1 MNIHLQQQVV
11 TRGVP
16 VLDAKAVVFMV
27 HGRNQTTDYV
37 MDLVERINLPDVHYL
52 APQAAENSWYPKG
65 FMEEISENEPY
76 LSNSLDCYEQRISE
90 LVNLGIP
97 KSKLILLGFSQGACL
112 TAEYVLRNPERY
124 GGVILY
130 TGGVIG
136 PPLTDWNRGGFL
148 NGTPIFLGS
157 SDVDE
162 WVPEHRIHE
171 TANLFEKMGAN
182 TKTVI
187 YKGMGHLIND
197 EEIDFARGIIRNV
210 QADKI
215 D

>member
-1 MNIHLQQQVV
+1 MNIHLQQPVV

-16 VLDAKAVVFMV
+16 LMNAKAVVFMV

-37 MDLVERINLPDVHYL
+37 MNLVDRLNLPDVHYV

-65 FMEEISENEPY
+65 FMENLSENEPY
-76 LSNSLDCYEQRISE
+76 LSNSLDCYEHRISE
-90 LVNLGIP
+90 LAELGIP
-97 KSKLILLGFSQGACL
+97 KSKMILLGFSQGACL

-130 TGGVIG
+130 TGGIIG
-136 PPLTDWNRGGFL
+136 PLGTDWNMRGSL
-148 NGTPIFLGS
+148 NGTPVFLGS

-197 EEIDFARGIIRNV
+197 AEIDFARGIIRNV
-210 QADKI
+210 QANKI
-215 D
+215 G